1 MGIVAVAKDVS
12 TVVEA
17 INKIMTLLKSLNRE
31 RSVVLEVQNL
41 TASPLRRVSENHGE
55 GGFAE
60 PPSLEILPGQVDVFG
75 SQSSFPGK
83 GTKGRVIYES
93 NDGFLL
99 HVEWENPFLGSTNCK
114 ASVVGDN
121 AANFRTDHTCGVGK
135 EAHMQYIVEQGV
147 GERVTILRKGSAEV
161 GRVSE
166 IAVIR
171 SRAQAL
177 VTAVRTADET
187 LKLIPWAV
195 DNNGSISRLG
205 NGAEAGEASDIDITR
220 GRLFVSACRTAEE
233 NLRLIS
239 WEVEED
245 GTVRRRGE
253 NSDPAGDARNNKI
266 IALSNTLFVT
276 AVRTVSGKLKLI
288 AWELANNNAL
298 ERRDDSA
305 DEAGA
310 VTEISLVRVS
320 PDTAGNHRVVTS
332 VRGGDGELV
341 LITWSISTNGRA
353 IKRLSF
359 NHGQAGR
366 VNMIRSVT
374 TSSGRLVTSAKDSSG
389 DLVLITWNVE
399 GSGNLT
405 RLADSHGQ
413 AGTIFDNA
421 LMSRPSGVLSAVHGT
436 TGLRLIA
443 WRTTAQGAL
452 ERIGDSGDQ
461 ADEASPIA
469 LCQEPLTG
477 VAPIITAGR
486 TKSGNLQLISWA
498 EEPN

>member
-1 MGIVAVAKDVS
+1 MGIVAFAKDAH

-17 INKIMTLLKSLNRE
+17 INKVITLLKSLNRE
-31 RSVVLEVQNL
+31 RSAVLEVQNL
-41 TASPLRRVSENHGE
+41 TASPLRRVSENHAE

-75 SQSSFPGK
+75 SRSDFPGQ
-83 GTKGRVIYES
+83 GTKGRVTYES

-121 AANFRTDHTCGVGK
+121 PNFQTKHTCGVGK
-135 EAHMQYIVEQGV
+135 EAHMQYIVEP
-147 GERVTILRKGSAEV
+147 GEPRVEILRKGSAEA

-171 SRAQAL
+171 SRAQEL

-195 DNNGSISRLG
+195 SNDGSISRLG
-205 NGAEAGEASDIDITR
+205 NGAEAGEASHIDIAR
-220 GRLFVSACRTAEE
+220 GRLFVSACRTAED
-233 NLRLIS
+233 NLKLIS
-239 WEVEED
+239 WEVEEG

-276 AVRTVSGKLKLI
+276 AVRTASGNLKLI

-320 PDTAGNHRVVTS
+320 PDATGNHRVVTS

-341 LITWSISTNGRA
+341 LITWSISTNGRT

-374 TSSGRLVTSAKDSSG
+374 TSGRLVTSARDSSG
-389 DLVLITWNVE
+389 DLLLITWNVE

-413 AGTIFDNA
+413 AGTILDNA
-421 LMSRPSGVLSAVHGT
+421 LMSRSSGVLSAVHVT

-452 ERIGDSGDQ
+452 ERIADSGDQ
-461 ADEASPIA
+461 ADEASPIV

-486 TKSGNLQLISWA
+486 TKSGNLELISWA